1 MIRILYGER
10 GSGKTERLIN
20 MANAELKEAKGHV
33 VFISRDNRYMLNINH
48 AIRYI
53 DASEYRTTKPQK
65 FIGFLLG
72 LLAGNFDIE
81 KVFLLGFP
89 RLGGFGSAGDMKEL
103 MSELETVS
111 QKYNV
116 QFILTVRG
124 DRDAVPECMKPYII
138 D

>member
-20 MANAELKEAKGHV
+20 MANAEMKEAKGHV
-33 VFISRDNRYMLNINH
+33 VFISRDNRYMLNIH
-48 AIRYI
+48 HSIRYV
-53 DASEYRTTKPQK
+53 DASEYRASKPQK

-81 KVFLLGFP
+81 KVFLMGFP
-89 RLGGFGSAGDMKEL
+89 RLGGFEQAGNMQEL
-103 MSELETVS
+103 LAEMETVS

-116 QFILTVRG
+116 QFILGVRG
-124 DRDAVPECMKPYII
+124 DRDAQPEFMKPYLI